1 MPNAHHES
9 IHTSRS
15 AGDQGNN
22 VLRFFTAAIL
32 SLAPVITSFL
42 LLNAKGPLYL
52 VAGYCLS
59 VVLLGAFKR
68 HLTIRLALF
77 VLLGLGL
84 IVLSMQV
91 LITPLS
97 AYLVWLRL
105 VEVGKMRGSVSFIF
119 TVFLGYFSSLFLL
132 FLYSSR
138 YARPIAAYAAL
149 LCFTALL
156 ITRVWFLLAGC
167 VTAVVLLLV
176 LRPRPREHKTRAE
189 GKIITPAALRIAGLT
204 AAALIFSLA
213 FAAVMQARGS
223 RFIDQVLSPG
233 LRNTT
238 LAVFPRF
245 PLLYDIPG
253 YGASISE
260 KQIGDPPTLSESE
273 VFQVSVA
280 EGSSLSGA
288 TLYLRTAVFDRFDGS
303 SWHRPEEPDGTGEKD
318 RSQNDILITQN
329 REEYE
334 RLSATAFDRELTIE
348 VKTDFYTS
356 LPHTLNTTAVHAE
369 RPITISR
376 GNRATGYV
384 LDEPLLYGEK
394 VRLGEIIPVGR
405 EESGS
410 HGPLPEELRKK
421 YLRRPTSLSDEIIF
435 LGESL
440 QKASVTETV
449 TAIGRYLSESY
460 RYSLDVPGLDRNRS
474 VLDTFL
480 FERKEGFCVHFATA
494 YIMLARINGIPA
506 RYATG
511 FFVHLPGSTAGGDA
525 AIPADVSVRTTTSV
539 TGMSAHAW
547 PEVYIPERGWMVY
560 EATPPMQPGVYNNPD
575 FWDRYIGQR
584 GSSTV
589 RQMRTIAGEQLPDIE
604 DAEQGRPSPAVPIG
618 ATAAVFAAASA
629 FLSIRTV
636 QRNKARRKALN
647 TVGTREGLM
656 LQRYAGALV
665 RTADGMGV
673 RRPAEIG
680 WIRWEE
686 EVEEKAAARV
696 SEGGPEAAL
705 PSAQISTACAAIRAC
720 FFGNRSPGRQELASV
735 RTLYRR
741 LRRIDRSRR

>member
-1 MPNAHHES
+1 
-9 IHTSRS
+9 
-15 AGDQGNN
+15 
-22 VLRFFTAAIL
+22 VFRFSTAALL

-52 VAGYCLS
+52 VIGWCLG
-59 VVLLGAFKR
+59 VVLLGAFRR
-68 HLTIRLALF
+68 HFTIRWALF
-77 VLLGLGL
+77 VLLGTGI

-105 VEVGKMRGSVSFIF
+105 VEAGKMRGSVSFIF

-132 FLYSSR
+132 YLYSSR
-138 YARPIAAYAAL
+138 SARPLAAYAAF
-149 LCFTALL
+149 LCFTAFM
-156 ITRVWFLLAGC
+156 ITRRWFLLTGC
-167 VTAVVLLLV
+167 VAAVVLLLV
-176 LRPRPREHKTRAE
+176 LPSGPRDHKNSAE
-189 GKIITPAALRIAGLT
+189 GKTIAPALRIAGLS
-204 AAALIFSLA
+204 AAALIIAFA
-213 FAAVMQARGS
+213 FAAVIHPRGS

-280 EGSSLSGA
+280 EGSPLSGT

-303 SWHRPEEPDGTGEKD
+303 SWHRPEEED
-318 RSQNDILITQN
+318 RSQNDIFITQN
-329 REEYE
+329 RAEYE
-334 RLSATAFDRELTIE
+334 RLSATTFDRELTIE
-348 VKTDFYTS
+348 VKTDFYTT
-356 LPHTLNTTAVHAE
+356 LPHTLNTTAVYAE
-369 RPITISR
+369 KPITVSR
-376 GNRATGYV
+376 GNRASGYV
-384 LDEPLLYGEK
+384 LEDPLLFEEM
-394 VRLGEIIPVGR
+394 VRLGEIAPAARAGR

-410 HGPLPEELRKK
+410 NGPLPEELQEK
-421 YLRRPTSLSDEIIF
+421 YLRRPTSLSDEIIS

-440 QKASVTETV
+440 QKQSVTETV
-449 TAIGRYLSESY
+449 TAIGRHLSDSY

-511 FFVHLPGSTAGGDA
+511 FFVHLPGSAASGDA
-525 AIPADVSVRTTTSV
+525 SIPADGSVRTTTSV

-547 PEVYIPERGWMVY
+547 PEVYIPERGWTVY
-560 EATPPMQPGVYNNPD
+560 EATPPMRPGVYDNPD
-575 FWDRYIGQR
+575 FWDRYIGRQ

-589 RQMRTIAGEQLPDIE
+589 RQMRTIAGEQLPEIE
-604 DAEQGRPSPAVPIG
+604 DAEQGRPSPAVPI
-618 ATAAVFAAASA
+618 AAAAAVFSAAIT
-629 FLSIRTV
+629 FLSIRV
-636 QRNKARRKALN
+636 VLRNKARRKALN
-647 TVGTREGLM
+647 TVGTKEGLI

-665 RTADGMGV
+665 RTAEGMGV

-686 EVEEKAAARV
+686 EVSARVGEVGPAAAV
-696 SEGGPEAAL
+696 
-705 PSAQISTACAAIRAC
+705 PSLQISAGCAAIRAC
-720 FFGNRSPGRQELASV
+720 FFGNRPPSRQELVTV
-735 RTLYRR
+735 RTLHRR
-741 LRRIDRSRR
+741 LRKLDRSRR